1 MIASTT
7 QPDPKDP
14 KPISDPKQT
23 ANLKATPTGGQ
34 APSPESLVFPEET
47 ELSSAALIS
56 IAAAVTLLLVV
67 VALFGWR
74 ITLSRNLAGASERVA
89 AAQSELARPDIAKLE
104 EQAADITAGL
114 SLLSE
119 NLSTKPTTSLFLKK
133 LQSTTHKDVRFT
145 NLALDL
151 NNIFKVDGEAKTYQA
166 VAKELASLKAS
177 GTFFDVLLISASQSQ
192 DIPGAGVAFSLQ
204 ATLIPEKLVSTK

>member
-23 ANLKATPTGGQ
+23 ANLKTPT
-34 APSPESLVFPEET
+34 PESLVFPEET

-74 ITLSRNLAGASERVA
+74 ITLSRNLAGANERVA

-177 GTFFDVLLISASQSQ
+177 GTFSDVLLISASQSQ

-204 ATLIPEKLVSTK
+204 AQLLPEKLVSTK